1 MNASKT
7 NKVITWVSTR
17 NKGATQPGTKWV
29 PPGDKMEVVLNQRD
43 LNSGEEYRSSNQ
55 LS

>member
-7 NKVITWVSTR
+7 NKAITWVSTS
-17 NKGATQPGTKWV
+17 NKGATQLGIKWV
-29 PPGDKMEVVLNQRD
+29 PPGDKIEIVLNQCD